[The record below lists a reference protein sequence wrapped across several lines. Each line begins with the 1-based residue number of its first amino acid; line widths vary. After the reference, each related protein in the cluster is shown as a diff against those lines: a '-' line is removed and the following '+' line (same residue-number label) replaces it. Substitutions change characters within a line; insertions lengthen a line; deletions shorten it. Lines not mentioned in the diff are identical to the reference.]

1 MPETLI
7 VTNGDIAAA
16 RLAEAAPDASVLPWR
31 DMLHD
36 GPVPADLP
44 LRILSGLRAR
54 WLAQEV
60 DLERAE
66 VEATFLARDLRF
78 ALVEP
83 GSEVILCLEHDLY
96 DQLQLIQL
104 LAELAPRAGRY
115 TVTLA
120 QADDHL
126 GSQEPASLAALLARR
141 RPASDTALAAGTAL
155 WAAFRATTPE
165 ASRNQ
170 KALMNRWE
178 RVSVEEGIYAGID
191 ALAQAYQTGEPQA
204 AIKAFFEAKAK
215 KG

>member
-78 ALVEP
+78 TLVEP
-83 GSEVILCLEHDLY
+83 SSEVILCL
-96 DQLQLIQL
+96 
-104 LAELAPRAGRY
+104 
-115 TVTLA
+115 
-120 QADDHL
+120 
-126 GSQEPASLAALLARR
+126 R
-141 RPASDTALAAGTAL
+141 RP
-155 WAAFRATTPE
+155 
-165 ASRNQ
+165 
-170 KALMNRWE
+170 KAPDEIR
-178 RVSVEEGIYAGID
+178 
-191 ALAQAYQTGEPQA
+191 
-204 AIKAFFEAKAK
+204 
-215 KG
+215 